1 MANSNAPQGMLP
13 VRHRNGA
20 PYNGACN
27 SYVLPAAVANAF
39 IGDPVLVN
47 GTSSVT
53 GASGTLIPQAVLAT
67 AGAGNFVTG
76 VIVGFEP
83 TGALGTFTNYS
94 PTGTDRVALVCDD
107 PDVIF
112 EVQASA
118 GFAVTDMSN
127 NADLVAGAGSTSTG
141 TSGWQADS
149 TTFGTGNTKQL
160 KVLRMAQRP
169 NTETGTNAKLE
180 VEINLHSQRNPL
192 GV

>member
-1 MANSNAPQGMLP
+1 MPNSNAPQGLLP

-27 SYVLPAAVANAF
+27 VYQLPSAVANAF
-39 IGDPVLVN
+39 VGDPVLVN
-47 GTSSVT
+47 GTADAK
-53 GASGTLIPQAVLAT
+53 GIPQAVLAT
-67 AGAGNFVTG
+67 AGATNYITG
-76 VIVGFEP
+76 AIVGFVP
-83 TGALGTFTNYS
+83 TGAVSTFTNYS
-94 PTGTDRVALVCDD
+94 PTGADRYVLVADD
-107 PDVIF
+107 PDLIF

-118 GFAVTDMSN
+118 GAAITDVSTN
-127 NADLVAGAGSTSTG
+127 VDLVAGAGNTTTN

-160 KVLRMAQRP
+160 KVLRMANRP
-169 NTETGTNAKLE
+169 DNDPGTNAKLE